1 MPGLMHVASLPKVQ
15 GLLCH
20 DDFSTTH
27 TYVGVTRKRLKD
39 ADLAK
44 YVRRLVAPDSTNRG
58 E

>member
-1 MPGLMHVASLPKVQ
+1 MHIASLPKVQ

-20 DDFSTTH
+20 DDVSTTD